1 MRPRDEFG
9 AVEEQNAHKAEQH
22 NAGQHREKPV
32 PLQNKAACGAGQQG
46 GEGQADKDGGDKM
59 LWPHACVG
67 GGVGDDAVWQTRCDE
82 RKDRVKPRVF
92 AAAHAVQQLGGLGI
106 VGGQAADD
114 RSQPPRGEKDGE
126 VGNGRGGKAR
136 HKAEPRP
143 IGKARRQL
151 HRHGGNDEG
160 KHLHNGQKPQRQ
172 KAAQP
177 PLTRQIVAERL
188 LVPGRKR
195 APQAG
200 QQQAEGLHNEQHR
213 HQHDHRHRERSKALF
228 PCIGMFGHG

>member
-1 MRPRDEFG
+1 
-9 AVEEQNAHKAEQH
+9 
-22 NAGQHREKPV
+22 
-32 PLQNKAACGAGQQG
+32 
-46 GEGQADKDGGDKM
+46 M
-59 LWPHACVG
+59 LRPHACVG
-67 GGVGDDAVWQTRCDE
+67 GGVGDNAVWQTRCDE
-82 RKDRVKPRVF
+82 RKDRVEPRVF

-106 VGGQAADD
+106 VGSQAADD
-114 RSQPPRGEKDGE
+114 RCQPPRGEKDGE

-177 PLTRQIVAERL
+177 PLAGQVFAQRL
-188 LVPGRKR
+188 LIPGRKR
-195 APQAG
+195 GPEPG
-200 QQQAEGLHNEQHR
+200 QQQAERLHDEQHR
-213 HQHDHRHRERSKALF
+213 HQHDHRHRERGKALF